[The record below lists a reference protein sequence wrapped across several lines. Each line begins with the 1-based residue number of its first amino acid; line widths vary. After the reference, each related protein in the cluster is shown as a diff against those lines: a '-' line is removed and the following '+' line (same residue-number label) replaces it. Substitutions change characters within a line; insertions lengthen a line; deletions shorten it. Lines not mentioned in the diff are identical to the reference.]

1 MTWQEVLKE
10 TEVNAKFEAFKKLII
25 YSFNTAF
32 LLELKYRKKPVRN
45 GWITRGIRISSKNMR
60 FLA

>member
-1 MTWQEVLKE
+1 MTWQELLME

-25 YSFNTAF
+25 YSLNTAF
-32 LLELKYRKKPVRN
+32 PLELKYRKKPVRN
-45 GWITRGIRISSKNMR
+45 GWITQGIRISSKNMR